1 MNNTYLE
8 LYNKWHESFMFS
20 AHGSSDPAAKP
31 YYEELKKWC
40 IENPKEFKDS
50 ILEQLKQE
58 PDWAVGLLDDIYGEK
73 LGVKAESY
81 VGLKDWCNFWVLILE
96 NRLENY
102 KKGGILPYIYKDYDE
117 YQEYMKDH
125 YIAWNPFKEEDPNIT
140 FDEFKQGKRNIK
152 KS

>member
-20 AHGSSDPAAKP
+20 AHGSADPAAKT

-50 ILEQLKQE
+50 VLEQLKQE

-73 LGVKAESY
+73 LGIKTEGY

-96 NRLENY
+96 NRLEKNFSAAV
-102 KKGGILPYIYKDYDE
+102 E
-117 YQEYMKDH
+117 YANNHFTWGKALEPVE
-125 YIAWNPFKEEDPNIT
+125 IWLKE
-140 FDEFKQGKRNIK
+140 KRREMR
-152 KS
+152 

>member
-31 YYEELKKWC
+31 YYEELKK
-40 IENPKEFKDS
+40 
-50 ILEQLKQE
+50 
-58 PDWAVGLLDDIYGEK
+58 
-73 LGVKAESY
+73 
-81 VGLKDWCNFWVLILE
+81 WCNFWVLILE